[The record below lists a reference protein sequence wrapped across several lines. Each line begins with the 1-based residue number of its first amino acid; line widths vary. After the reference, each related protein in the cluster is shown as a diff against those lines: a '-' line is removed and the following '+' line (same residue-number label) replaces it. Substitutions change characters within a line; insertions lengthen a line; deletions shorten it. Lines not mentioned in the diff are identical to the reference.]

1 MKLIVGLGN
10 PGPEYEQ
17 TPHNLGFLV
26 VDLLA
31 EQAGAV
37 VNNRRCRA
45 LTGKAKF
52 AGEDVLLAKPET
64 YMNLSGNAVRELV
77 AECQGKEEFDPRK
90 DLIVVH
96 DELAFPLGTLRIKE
110 RGSAGGHNGVESVIS
125 AVGPEFLRV
134 RLGIAPD
141 HPLRDGA
148 EYVTTAWKKKDL
160 PLVGEML
167 DRAADAVTTV
177 LAEGVA
183 AAMNRFNRRDEAI
196 DENE

>member
-31 EQAGAV
+31 EQAGVA

-45 LTGKAKF
+45 LTGKARI
-52 AGEDVLLAKPET
+52 AGHEVLLAKPET
-64 YMNLSGNAVRELV
+64 FMNLSGNAVRELV
-77 AECQGKEEFDPRK
+77 AERQSKEEFDPRK
-90 DLIVVH
+90 DLIVIH

-125 AVGPEFLRV
+125 AVGQEFIRV

-148 EYVTTAWKKKDL
+148 EYVLTAWKKKDL

-167 DRAADAVTTV
+167 DRAADAVTAILV
-177 LAEGVA
+177 DGVVA
-183 AAMNRFNRRDEAI
+183 TMNRFHRRDEAV